1 MKDDNMDQEL
11 ENLTFEQAL
20 QELENLV
27 RRLEEGRLPL
37 EEAIQSY
44 ERGTILRKQ
53 CEAKLKA
60 ARLRV
65 EQITIGLD
73 GEVAQEPFQS

>member
-1 MKDDNMDQEL
+1 MEQEL
-11 ENLTFEQAL
+11 EKLTFEQAL
-20 QELENLV
+20 QELEGLV

-44 ERGTILRKQ
+44 ERGTVLKRH
-53 CEAKLKA
+53 CETKLKA

-65 EQITIGLD
+65 EQITLGPD
-73 GEVAQEPFQS
+73 GEVAQAPFAT